1 VKTLCIIDVAAERNP
16 DKYGALTL
24 GTDIPIISEEE
35 SRMINPDYYLGLP
48 WHFKAEFI
56 EREKEMLNR
65 GVGLIFPLPT
75 IEIIGK
81 EVQR

>member
-1 VKTLCIIDVAAERNP
+1 VKALYIIDVAAERNP
-16 DKYGALTL
+16 D
-24 GTDIPIISEEE
+24 
-35 SRMINPDYYLGLP
+35 YYLVLP

-56 EREKEMLNR
+56 EREKEMLDR

-75 IEIIGK
+75 IEIIRK